1 MLAQAFYTYN
11 DAGNLL
17 TLDIGQAVGTTDNV
31 TFNDVTVSGTLTS
44 DDITSGA
51 IPIAGD
57 ATITGNPTVQ
67 GTTTTVTSNTLD
79 VADINITIADGE
91 TPVAANPAGLTVDG
105 AGATFTYT
113 SADDLRNSTRHL
125 MLLPH
130 MATQ

>member
-1 MLAQAFYTYN
+1 MLAQAFSHTYN

-51 IPIAGD
+51 ILTAGD
-57 ATITGNPTVQ
+57 ATITGNSTVQ

-79 VADINITIADGE
+79 VADINITIADENALGGK
-91 TPVAANPAGLTVDG
+91 PSW
-105 AGATFTYT
+105 TY
-113 SADDLRNSTRHL
+113 SRWSRCNIYIY
-125 MLLPH
+125 
-130 MATQ
+130 